1 MNDKGVFIDDTK
13 VEREDSVYT
22 FEFYNTPVDTPK
34 TGDNSNMTIWI
45 SILAISAIALTGIG
59 VYGLKNKKSNHK

>member
-13 VEREDSVYT
+13 VEGEDSVYT

-34 TGDNSNMTIWI
+34 TGDNSNMIIWI
-45 SILAISAIALTGIG
+45 SILAISAIALTGVG
-59 VYGLKNKKSNHK
+59 VYELKKKKLNHK